1 LLPATRVWPPPIRES
16 DCASPTPPDAL
27 QPMLKVCKKL
37 SARLKVLTTA
47 SVVVRRKSLWAAAA
61 VPQPPVAPPSVPLEQ
76 NRERCRRCRQGA
88 RLCVYPDDGSIC
100 IPCAKANAP
109 CKLPTIEEA
118 AALDARCTPCI
129 KRGINCNRKVPCD
142 SCIRRHKTHL
152 CGEPPV
158 EEASKR
164 IKREVFPSPELE
176 EDEAAEETETADD
189 VDMADD
195 TQPPTDDGENHEAVA
210 VENDTA
216 SSTADALTL
225 RLSTQC
231 LKKLHTS
238 GRLTVLDESG
248 AFKASYSITRIDD
261 EVFLSGRN
269 GGYMSQSE
277 EATAVEQSPLESDEG
292 AASTAAES
300 SPPPQFVH
308 NDNGSRPHRSRARI
322 SYVEALP
329 SDTSDHAPE
338 IDTESDT
345 YKSCPDS
352 EGDDEQSAD
361 EVDEVNSS
369 QDEDML
375 ETTDVDDAEPPIV
388 PKPRRKVQNGQNPQR
403 KAGKGIDDSLPPL
416 HDIQSIFN
424 DLTLKAVELGL
435 CDALAKLAGRPI
447 NVATMCSGT
456 ESPLIALD
464 CISQGM
470 YTYL

>member
-1 LLPATRVWPPPIRES
+1 
-16 DCASPTPPDAL
+16 
-27 QPMLKVCKKL
+27 MLKVCKKL
-37 SARLKVLTTA
+37 FACLRVLTIA

-61 VPQPPVAPPSVPLEQ
+61 VPQLPVAPPSVPLEQ

-88 RLCVYPDDGSIC
+88 RLCVYPDHNSIC

-129 KRGINCNRKVPCD
+129 KRGINCNRQVPCD

-158 EEASKR
+158 EEPSKR
-164 IKREVFPSPELE
+164 IKREIFPSPELGE
-176 EDEAAEETETADD
+176 NEAAEETETASD
-189 VDMADD
+189 VDMAED
-195 TQPPTDDGENHEAVA
+195 TQSPTDDGENHEAVTA
-210 VENDTA
+210 ESDTA

-225 RLSTQC
+225 RLSPQC
-231 LKKLHTS
+231 LEKLRTS

-248 AFKASYSITRIDD
+248 AYKASYNITRIDD
-261 EVFLSGRN
+261 EVFFSGRN
-269 GGYMSQSE
+269 ESE
-277 EATAVEQSPLESDEG
+277 EATAVEQSPPDTNVG
-292 AASTAAES
+292 VASTEAES
-300 SPPPQFVH
+300 SPPPTPQFAH
-308 NDNGSRPHRSRARI
+308 NDHDSRPRRSRARV
-322 SYVEALP
+322 SYVEPLP

-345 YKSCPDS
+345 YESCPDS
-352 EGDDEQSAD
+352 EGDGEQSAD
-361 EVDEVNSS
+361 EVDEVNSF

-375 ETTDVDDAEPPIV
+375 ENTDVDDAEPPIIF
-388 PKPRRKVQNGQNPQR
+388 KARRKVRNGQNPQR

-424 DLTLKAVELGL
+424 DLTLNAVELGL

-470 YTYL
+470 FMYL